1 MPPGERTMTIYF
13 EDEARLSFEFDME
26 KQLDKV
32 ISFVR
37 DYVRCPYDVEVSVTM
52 VDKSSIQDVNSEF
65 RDIEKA
71 TDVLSFP
78 MMEYNSPQDFDGQ
91 AFQETLTISPDTGE
105 LVLGDIV
112 LCSEVIKEQAK
123 EYGHSEIRE
132 FSFLVVHSMLHLF
145 GYDHI
150 LEKDRMQMEEEQ
162 KKIMN
167 MLGIQR

>member
-1 MPPGERTMTIYF
+1 MTLYF
-13 EDEARLSFEFDME
+13 EDEAKLSFEFDLE
-26 KQLDKV
+26 KQLEKV
-32 ISFVR
+32 ISFVS
-37 DYVRCPYDVEVSVTM
+37 DYVKCPYEIEVSVTM
-52 VDKSSIQDVNSEF
+52 VDKITIQNVNSEF
-65 RDIEKA
+65 REMNQL

-78 MMEYNSPQDFDGQ
+78 MMEYGRPAD
-91 AFQETLTISPDTGE
+91 FQESVFQGSCSFSPDTGE

-150 LEKDRMQMEEEQ
+150 LEKDRMEMEEEQ
-162 KKIMN
+162 RKIMN

>member
-1 MPPGERTMTIYF
+1 MTIYF
-13 EDEARLSFEFDME
+13 EDEAKISFAFDLE
-26 KQLDKV
+26 KQLEKV
-32 ISFVR
+32 ISFVG
-37 DYVRCPYDVEVSVTM
+37 DYVKCPYGIEVSVSM
-52 VDKSSIQDVNSEF
+52 VDKITIQDLNAQF
-65 RDIEKA
+65 REINQL

-78 MMEYNSPQDFDGQ
+78 MMEYDRPADFRGQVFQDSCSF
-91 AFQETLTISPDTGE
+91 SPDTGE

-112 LCSEVIKEQAK
+112 LCSEVVKEQAK

-150 LEKDRMQMEEEQ
+150 LEKDRMEMEEEQ
-162 KKIMN
+162 RKIMN

>member
-1 MPPGERTMTIYF
+1 MTIYF
-13 EDEARLSFEFDME
+13 EDEAMLTFDFDME
-26 KQLDKV
+26 RQLEQV

-37 DYVRCPYDVEVSVTM
+37 DHVKCPYDLEVSVTM
-52 VDKSSIQDVNSEF
+52 VDKVSIQEVNTEF
-65 RDIEKA
+65 RDTSRP

-78 MMEYNSPQDFDGQ
+78 MAEYDKPADFGGA
-91 AFQETLTISPDTGE
+91 AFQESMAVVPDTGE
-105 LVLGDIV
+105 LVLGDIM

-150 LEKDRMQMEEEQ
+150 LEHDRMEMEEEQ
-162 KKIMN
+162 RNIMN
-167 MLGIQR
+167 ALGISRG

>member
-1 MPPGERTMTIYF
+1 MTVYF
-13 EDEARLSFEFDME
+13 EDEAKISFGFDLE

-37 DYVRCPYDVEVSVTM
+37 DYVKCPYDIEVSVTM
-52 VDKSSIQDVNSEF
+52 VDKVTIQQVNSEF
-65 RDIEKA
+65 REIQKE

-78 MMEYNSPQDFDGQ
+78 MMEYDHPQDFNGQ
-91 AFQETLTISPDTGE
+91 AFCDSISLSPDTEE

-123 EYGHSEIRE
+123 EYGHSELRE

-145 GYDHI
+145 GYDHM
-150 LEKDRMQMEEEQ
+150 EEEERMEMEEEQ

-167 MLGIQR
+167 MLGINR

>member
-1 MPPGERTMTIYF
+1 MTIYF
-13 EDEARLSFEFDME
+13 EDEAMLTFAFDME

-37 DYVRCPYDVEVSVTM
+37 DYVKCPYDIEVSVTM
-52 VDKSSIQDVNSEF
+52 VDKASIQQVNSAF
-65 RDIEKA
+65 RDMNQA

-78 MMEYNSPQDFDGQ
+78 MMEYDKPLAFDG
-91 AFQETLTISPDTGE
+91 ETFKGSISLSPDTEE

-112 LCSEVIKEQAK
+112 LCSEVIKELAK
-123 EYGHSEIRE
+123 EYGHSELRE

-150 LEKDRMQMEEEQ
+150 VERERIEMEEEQ

-167 MLGIQR
+167 MLGIER

>member
-65 RDIEKA
+65 RDI
-71 TDVLSFP
+71 
-78 MMEYNSPQDFDGQ
+78 
-91 AFQETLTISPDTGE
+91 
-105 LVLGDIV
+105 
-112 LCSEVIKEQAK
+112 
-123 EYGHSEIRE
+123 
-132 FSFLVVHSMLHLF
+132 
-145 GYDHI
+145 
-150 LEKDRMQMEEEQ
+150 
-162 KKIMN
+162 
-167 MLGIQR
+167 